1 MKKRILF
8 ILLILTSFIGQ
19 SQNSNENILYI
30 VDGIPIIE
38 NPDKDD
44 DELTESD
51 IELLTVI
58 TDKNEISKYTN
69 MNVDKVINIVT
80 KPYAKR
86 SEEIKAIPTTKLM
99 TKKNGTWYLKNETK
113 PYTGPFIDYYS
124 TGKIRG
130 DGTFFNGKLKGIRKM
145 YYSNGNLS
153 LERYYENGISHG
165 IEKEY
170 YENGIL
176 EQKGEFKNGK
186 EIGIWE
192 MYYPNKQLK
201 QRANFNSNGKMDG
214 EVISYYSTGKIKG
227 VSQYKNGEYLKDKVN
242 TKIFN
247 YYNQSQELYKQGSYK
262 SSIKKLT
269 KAIELDTTWAK
280 GYFARGTMKL
290 NNFQFDE
297 AIVDFNKTLEIEP
310 YYTNAYSNRAFAII
324 RKYQFSN
331 SRTLSKSKYVQVV
344 ASKET
349 EIPENE
355 LKKICKDLNKA
366 VSLGDKNEMILEA
379 LEKYCRK

>member
-1 MKKRILF
+1 MKKSILI
-8 ILLILTSFIGQ
+8 ILLTLISFVGQ
-19 SQNSNENILYI
+19 SQNKNENILYVI
-30 VDGIPIIE
+30 DGIPILE

-44 DELTESD
+44 DEISEKD

-58 TDKNEISKYTN
+58 TDKNEIKNYTN
-69 MNVDKVINIVT
+69 LKVDKVINIIT

-99 TKKNGTWYLKNETK
+99 IKKKGTWYLKNETK
-113 PYTGPFIDYYS
+113 PYSGSFIDYYS

-130 DGTFFNGKLKGIRKM
+130 EGTLFNGKLKGIRKM
-145 YYSNGNLS
+145 YYPNGNLS
-153 LERYYENGISHG
+153 LERFYDNGIAHG

-170 YENGIL
+170 YKNGVI
-176 EQKGEFKNGK
+176 EQQGEFKYGK

-201 QRANFNSNGKMDG
+201 QRAKFNNGKIEG

-227 VSQYKNGEYLKDKVN
+227 VINYKNGEYEKDKKN
-242 TKIFN
+242 AKIFN
-247 YYNQSQELYKQGSYK
+247 YYNQSQELYKQGNYK

-269 KAIELDTTWAK
+269 KAIELDTTWAE

-290 NNFQFDE
+290 NDFQFDN
-297 AIVDFNKTLEIEP
+297 AINDFNKTLEIEP
-310 YYTNAYSNRAFAII
+310 YFTNAYANRAFAIM

-331 SRTLSKSKYVQVV
+331 GRTLSKSKNIQVV

-349 EIPENE
+349 DIPKSE
-355 LKKICKDLNKA
+355 LVKICKDLNKA
-366 VSLGDKNEMILEA
+366 VSLGDENEMVLEA